1 MDCPWRAV
9 ALLVAVLAQQASAAP
24 CAKVAEQQ
32 SNGWLH
38 MDGTKKFSIQLNIEE
53 WLAYENIQLT
63 WPGAQ
68 QILIENV
75 FNAQLAAGAR
85 PTAELNAQRRQPSQT
100 SASVDSFP
108 TSTAPLRLCHVLAGT
123 ANGGDHIVIEL
134 GRTAVDPPSVVIMGT
149 GTTSTSPTIT
159 CRCARQTTRTAST
172 PVYSQRHALLT
183 GPRPLPLRCAV
194 PQAVEGHRR
203 RPLRTTRAP

>member
-85 PTAELNAQRRQPSQT
+85 PTAELNAQRRQNLPKQVRPWTRFPPAPPRCVCAMCLQAPPTAEIT
-100 SASVDSFP
+100 S
-108 TSTAPLRLCHVLAGT
+108 
-123 ANGGDHIVIEL
+123 
-134 GRTAVDPPSVVIMGT
+134 
-149 GTTSTSPTIT
+149 
-159 CRCARQTTRTAST
+159 
-172 PVYSQRHALLT
+172 
-183 GPRPLPLRCAV
+183 
-194 PQAVEGHRR
+194 
-203 RPLRTTRAP
+203 